1 MIWSSKMNNKTRR
14 TMGELRFALKRTQ
27 SHGFTVTELLVTI
40 AIIAIV
46 AGIAYPSLNR
56 MASNGN
62 LRSAARDIMADIA
75 TVKEGAMA
83 YNQQFTIP
91 FDANANTYTLPVFPP
106 KGDGTWTTVTKSPV
120 SFSPGIHLTGV
131 SFGAGSTVTCLSRG
145 TLNQGGNIRLTNSR
159 GSTATIICLVSGR
172 TYVQFTMQ

>member
-1 MIWSSKMNNKTRR
+1 MNNRA
-14 TMGELRFALKRTQ
+14 ELKKPGSFRLVSKRSQ
-27 SHGFTVTELLVTI
+27 SDGFSVMELLVTI

-56 MASNGN
+56 MASNGY

-83 YNQQFTIP
+83 YNQQITIP
-91 FDANANTYTLPVFPP
+91 FDTNANTYTVPVFPP
-106 KGDGTWTTVTKSPV
+106 KADGTWTTTTKTPV
-120 SFSPGIHLTGV
+120 SFSPGIQLTGV
-131 SFGAGSTVTCLSRG
+131 AFGAGSTITCLSRG
-145 TLNQGGNIRLTNSR
+145 TLNQGGNITLRNSR

-172 TYVQFTMQ
+172 TYVQFAMQ

>member
-1 MIWSSKMNNKTRR
+1 MNNKAGR
-14 TMGELRFALKRTQ
+14 TMGELSFALKRTQ
-27 SHGFTVTELLVTI
+27 SHGFTATELLVTI

-62 LRSAARDIMADIA
+62 LRSAARDIMADITA
-75 TVKEGAMA
+75 LKERAMA
-83 YNQQFTIP
+83 ENSGYSVDFNTGANSYTITRLS
-91 FDANANTYTLPVFPP
+91 DNTVISS
-106 KGDGTWTTVTKSPV
+106 KSPA
-120 SFSPGIHLTGV
+120 SFAQGIQLTGV
-131 SFGAGSTVTCLSRG
+131 AFGAGSKITCLTRG
-145 TLNQGGNIRLTNSR
+145 TLNQGGNITLRNSR

>member
-1 MIWSSKMNNKTRR
+1 MNDKARR

-83 YNQQFTIP
+83 YNQQYTIP
-91 FDANANTYTLPVFPP
+91 FNTAANTYTVPDFPP
-106 KGDGTWTTVTKSPV
+106 NPDGTMRPPITKSPV
-120 SFSPGIHLTGV
+120 SFAPGIQFDPARTA
-131 SFGAGSTVTCLSRG
+131 FGAGTTIVLLTRG
-145 TLNQGGNIRLTNSR
+145 TLSQGGRIVLTNSR

>member
-1 MIWSSKMNNKTRR
+1 MNNKAGR
-14 TMGELRFALKRTQ
+14 TMGELRFAFKRTP

-62 LRSAARDIMADIA
+62 LRSAARDIMADIG

-91 FDANANTYTLPVFPP
+91 FDTHANTYTVPVFPP
-106 KGDGTWTTVTKSPV
+106 KGDGTWTTITKTPA
-120 SFSPGIHLTGV
+120 SFSTGIQFNGV
-131 SFGAGSTVTCLSRG
+131 AFGAGSTITCLSRG
-145 TLNQGGNIRLTNSR
+145 TLNQGGNITLRNSR

-172 TYVQFTMQ
+172 TYVQFTMR